1 MKLLIIAAASLAV
14 VSCASLS
21 LEDLEFQAWKL
32 KFEKSYNSFEEEVQR
47 KLVWLSTR
55 RRVLAHNIL
64 ADQGIK
70 TYHMGMNQFSDMNNQ
85 EYNQAILLSHFNRSN
100 ANANAIANAQASA
113 QKLAFAPRQQG
124 SDAELPAS
132 VDWRQKGCVNRV
144 KDQHQC
150 GSCWAFGAI
159 AVLESHTCIEHGY
172 LPSLSEQQLLDCS
185 RAYGNHGC
193 HGGRETAAYQYVRDN
208 GGIDTDEAYPYKAK
222 DAICRF
228 KPSGVGA
235 LCYGHVELP
244 FGDEEALKETV
255 AFVGPVAVVID
266 AGQSSFQHYVS
277 GVHYDP
283 HCSKTISNHV
293 VLVVGYGTED
303 GQDYWLVK
311 NSWGVH
317 WGDQG
322 YIKLSRN
329 QNNQCGVASFGTYPQ
344 V

>member
-132 VDWRQKGCVNRV
+132 VDWRQKGCVNRCSV
-144 KDQHQC
+144 SSVLLQ
-150 GSCWAFGAI
+150 I